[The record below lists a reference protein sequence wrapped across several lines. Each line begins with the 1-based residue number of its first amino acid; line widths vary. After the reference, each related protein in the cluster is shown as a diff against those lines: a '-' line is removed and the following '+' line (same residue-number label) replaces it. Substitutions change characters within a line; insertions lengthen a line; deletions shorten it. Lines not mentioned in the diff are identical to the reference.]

1 MTPNYENSLKLK
13 IAFQEK
19 ELNCMIENYLS
30 LWIELSKAFNYKNI
44 EILEKL
50 LLKMQLNLFS
60 LSNQLKGINFQNI
73 KEIFDIPSIY
83 TLSRTLIENY
93 LTIEYLFVIEN
104 NKLDLTKIQRIDA
117 YKIAGYN
124 RLLENT
130 TKPAIISKIKKEKAE
145 VSNGEQNN
153 STQARII
160 GWSKLISKSNLND
173 QYFQRIWS
181 IFSNYAH
188 SEFIFIKGINNYISE
203 NKAYIER
210 IECYKSTLIILS
222 LLITEI
228 VKMFPDLLSDKFK
241 KNIEFYNSVNFYF
254 KANKDPDNIVNAFLN
269 Q

>member
-1 MTPNYENSLKLK
+1 MTPFDENSLKQK

-19 ELNCMIENYLS
+19 DLNYMIENYLS
-30 LWIELSKAFNYKNI
+30 LWIELSKAYDYENI

-73 KEIFDIPSIY
+73 EEIFDIPSIY

-93 LTIEYLFVIEN
+93 LTIEYLFIIED
-104 NKLDLTKIQRIDA
+104 NKLDLTKIQRINA

-130 TKPAIISKIKKEKAE
+130 TKSGILRKIEKEKAKLP
-145 VSNGEQNN
+145 NGEQNN

-173 QYFQRIWS
+173 RYFQRKWS

-203 NKAYIER
+203 NKAYNER

-222 LLITEI
+222 LLIIEI
-228 VKMFPDLLSDKFK
+228 VKMFPDLLSNKFN

-254 KANKDPDNIVNAFLN
+254 KANKTPDNTVNAL
-269 Q
+269 